1 MIDTLF
7 LVASAHGAAGAWDEI
22 IPITLAILSAVLG
35 VVIFLVARRFKP
47 DEEDA
52 VVDEETMS

>member
-1 MIDTLF
+1 MVDALF
-7 LVASAHGAAGAWDEI
+7 LTASIHGAAGAWDEI

-47 DEEDA
+47 DEEDVTA
-52 VVDEETMS
+52 DEDTMP

>member
-1 MIDTLF
+1 MVDALF
-7 LVASAHGAAGAWDEI
+7 LIVSAHGAVGAWDEI
-22 IPITLAILSAVLG
+22 IPITLAVLSAVLG

-52 VVDEETMS
+52 MADEDTIP

>member
-1 MIDTLF
+1 MVDALF
-7 LVASAHGAAGAWDEI
+7 LTASIHGAAGAWDEI

-52 VVDEETMS
+52 AVDEDATP